1 MPWSRKQKPTPVFLP
16 GKLHGQRNLEGC
28 SPWGRKESDTTEQL
42 SMNASILFQVLS
54 PFELL
59 QFHIDLSRVLHCSHH
74 LSVWLSARPP
84 QIVYFVLNTTTPT
97 LRFELSAVKEQI
109 LLRSSYYWIRPSLLC
124 LRTHYWI
131 LIISNETSLVFLKI
145 TVKQRK

>member
-1 MPWSRKQKPTPVFLP
+1 
-16 GKLHGQRNLEGC
+16 
-28 SPWGRKESDTTEQL
+28 
-42 SMNASILFQVLS
+42 MNASILFQVLS

-59 QFHIDLSRVLHCSHH
+59 QFHIDLSRVLRCSHH

-109 LLRSSYYWIRPSLLC
+109 LLRSSYY
-124 LRTHYWI
+124 
-131 LIISNETSLVFLKI
+131 
-145 TVKQRK
+145 